1 MSASIIAPQIIE
13 KAVSASVLAA
23 VDFTPFLRSGE
34 ILTGSPTATE
44 MGGTTDL
51 MLGTPARNTAPMLVD
66 GALVPASQGVTFT
79 ITGGTANRSYQIAV
93 QATTTSSQTPIIIC
107 RLRIIANT

>member
-13 KAVSASVLAA
+13 KAVSTLYVAA
-23 VDFTPFLRSGE
+23 VDFTPMLRPGE

-51 MLGTPARNTAPMLVD
+51 TIGIPARNTSPTVIE
-66 GALVPASQGVTFT
+66 GAEVPISQAVTFT
-79 ITGGTANRSYQIAV
+79 VAGGVANRSYQIAV
-93 QATTTSSQTPIIIC
+93 QATTTSGQTPIIIC
-107 RLRIIANT
+107 RLRVIAST